1 MNVNVLA
8 IKMMWF
14 CQKDRITPTTVHS
27 DLEGQG
33 KSDGTWSQ
41 SSAIWRLLLVVL
53 HSSAYLWWHLHFFS
67 LTFLE
72 LWVILN
78 KKSLHYKTIRSE
90 ASGNAA
96 GIRCSLPTAAVR
108 DGGGERIWMGGATG
122 WQQRRE
128 DCKSTSMSH
137 RRGHIS
143 SSFFGLDG
151 MHRTSRVTVFK
162 SSWSL
167 TICVF
172 YCVKR

>member
-1 MNVNVLA
+1 MCWPLEWCDSVRKIVLHLQQFTVTLKDNVNLTAPEVRHRRFDACCLL
-8 IKMMWF
+8 F
-14 CQKDRITPTTVHS
+14 CTFLRFFGDICT
-27 DLEGQG
+27 
-33 KSDGTWSQ
+33 
-41 SSAIWRLLLVVL
+41 
-53 HSSAYLWWHLHFFS
+53 FFS
-67 LTFLE
+67 PTFLE

-137 RRGHIS
+137 SHIS

-151 MHRTSRVTVFK
+151 MHCTSRVAVFK
-162 SSWSL
+162 SSWSPP
-167 TICVF
+167 ICVS
-172 YCVKR
+172 YYVKR